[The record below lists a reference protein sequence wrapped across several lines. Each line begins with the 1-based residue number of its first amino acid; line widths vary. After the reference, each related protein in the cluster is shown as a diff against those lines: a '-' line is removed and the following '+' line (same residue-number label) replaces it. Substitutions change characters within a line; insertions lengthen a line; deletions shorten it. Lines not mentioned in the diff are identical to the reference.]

1 VLFPALPYHFLANP
15 TGRPFR
21 HPLSRATLPLR
32 PASGGLASPPFQSG
46 VRQKKSLRGFF
57 LYRRFAMQISG
68 LLSRPSMGSVIQI
81 KNEKSMDFSWVLQ
94 NRFAILHAAKSPS
107 MGLLLFGKKAVKKQT
122 LCHCRVV
129 GEPVEPRLVSLSN
142 HDPTIFFRIA
152 HSPPLS
158 RHAEFISAS
167 VPVCVQ
173 DLQMW
178 HSYKGSDTRS
188 SANLPFNLHAK
199 LYLFYYQ
206 TENAVHHKQ
215 GNQ

>member
-1 VLFPALPYHFLANP
+1 MTRKNP
-15 TGRPFR
+15 
-21 HPLSRATLPLR
+21 
-32 PASGGLASPPFQSG
+32 
-46 VRQKKSLRGFF
+46 
-57 LYRRFAMQISG
+57 
-68 LLSRPSMGSVIQI
+68 
-81 KNEKSMDFSWVLQ
+81 SMDFSGDCRIATQFCTLLSRHPWLCNTNQVRKIHGFFRVLQ
-94 NRFAILHAAKSPS
+94 NRYAILHTAKPPLH
-107 MGLLLFGKKAVKKQT
+107 GLFIDWQESGKKQT
-122 LCHCRVV
+122 LCHCRAVGELSRTMV
-129 GEPVEPRLVSLSN
+129 GEPVEPRLVSLVEPRLVSLSN

>member
-1 VLFPALPYHFLANP
+1 
-15 TGRPFR
+15 
-21 HPLSRATLPLR
+21 
-32 PASGGLASPPFQSG
+32 
-46 VRQKKSLRGFF
+46 
-57 LYRRFAMQISG
+57 MQISG
-68 LLSRPSMGSVIQI
+68 LLSRPSMGS
-81 KNEKSMDFSWVLQ
+81 
-94 NRFAILHAAKSPS
+94 
-107 MGLLLFGKKAVKKQT
+107 LLVGKKAVKNK
-122 LCHCRVV
+122 HCVTV
-129 GEPVEPRLVSLSN
+129 GWLVSLSN
-142 HDPTIFFRIA
+142 HDPTIFFLIA

-215 GNQ
+215 GN

>member
-1 VLFPALPYHFLANP
+1 MDFS
-15 TGRPFR
+15 GDCRI
-21 HPLSRATLPLR
+21 ATQ
-32 PASGGLASPPFQSG
+32 FCT
-46 VRQKKSLRGFF
+46 
-57 LYRRFAMQISG
+57 
-68 LLSRPSMGSVIQI
+68 LLSRHPWLCNTNQERKIHGFFRVSEICNANLRVA
-81 KNEKSMDFSWVLQ
+81 KPP
-94 NRFAILHAAKSPS
+94 LH
-107 MGLLLFGKKAVKKQT
+107 GLFIDWQESGKKQT

-129 GEPVEPRLVSLSN
+129 GELSRTTVGEPVEPRLVSLVEPRLVSLVEPWLVSLVEPRLVSLSN